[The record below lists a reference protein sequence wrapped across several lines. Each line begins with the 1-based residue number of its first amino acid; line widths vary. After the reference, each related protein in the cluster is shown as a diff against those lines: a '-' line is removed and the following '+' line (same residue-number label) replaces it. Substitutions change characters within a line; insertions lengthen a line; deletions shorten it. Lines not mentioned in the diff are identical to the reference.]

1 MFRNRASDFGSDFPF
16 FSGTNCGFSF
26 SRQYTL
32 VRLSDKISGL
42 SKSRKGIDMSFRISR
57 RDLLRAGSGIAAAF
71 TASRAFAQGVPVRS
85 VAKDYKEDLFYREDW
100 LGEPWRKPET
110 AVLIHGNDESSTE
123 WYAWVPRMAQEYRLI
138 RPDLPVLGHSKIPAG
153 FEYSLANLAKFVTQV
168 MDRAGVESAHII
180 GAKTGASVAMRFAAD
195 YPRRTRSLVV
205 AGGPVVPVNIENPSP
220 IPQRD
225 RLGSRAPKELVDY
238 WNQIFSM
245 ANHDGVAGLNKAM
258 SNFDLAKEGVLQRI
272 MAPTLVITGDQ
283 SKMHSVEKARVYQ
296 RLIPNSRLVVI
307 QSDAY
312 HIAAANAEEC
322 LRHTLTFL
330 REQSKS

>member
-1 MFRNRASDFGSDFPF
+1 
-16 FSGTNCGFSF
+16 
-26 SRQYTL
+26 
-32 VRLSDKISGL
+32 
-42 SKSRKGIDMSFRISR
+42 MSFRMSR

-71 TASRAFAQGVPVRS
+71 TASRAFAQSVPVRS

-110 AVLIHGNDESSTE
+110 AVLIHGNDESSSE

-138 RPDLPVLGHSKIPAG
+138 RPDLPGLGHSKIPAG

-205 AGGPVVPVNIENPSP
+205 AGGPVVPVKIENPSP

-238 WNQIFSM
+238 WNQIFAG
-245 ANHDGVAGLNKAM
+245 ANHDGVVGLNKAM

-283 SKMHSVEKARVYQ
+283 SKMHSVEKARAYQ

-322 LRHTLTFL
+322 MRHTLAFL
-330 REQSKS
+330 RGQSKS